1 MKDEAKEN
9 LRGIIGMTDED
20 ASEIEAKLQAISAD
34 MPYEAEEAVDE
45 AALEDALDK
54 AITETPAEE
63 SAEPVA
69 EEATAEAADDATE
82 ALTLPDN
89 YVRSLLASG
98 WSQEDITEQS
108 AALGDEFAKVAEKI
122 HSNRVRES
130 REWAAHGRIAA
141 DQASAVKDGPIDA
154 PNPLEELK
162 RIDVEALKA
171 EFGTDEQMTLLLERI
186 AGPLN
191 KTIEAA
197 NVMFPSVAESAARQK
212 ESEQAALQNEVNG
225 FFDSPDLRGY
235 KDLYG
240 AGPMGD
246 LTDADYQQRMRVME
260 QADQIR
266 VGASYQGRIVGLT
279 EAMGLA
285 HDSLSA
291 DYTAKAIR
299 EELKAKVKER
309 SNAITNRPSKVETTV
324 PEAGSQRTEKTRD
337 ELNAA
342 AAIALREVFGK

>member
-1 MKDEAKEN
+1 MNDEAKEN
-9 LRGIIGMTDED
+9 LRGILSMTDEKVAD
-20 ASEIEAKLQAISAD
+20 IEAQLQAIASDTVEAD
-34 MPYEAEEAVDE
+34 EVDEVALEEAVE
-45 AALEDALDK
+45 A
-54 AITETPAEE
+54 AITET
-63 SAEPVA
+63 VA
-69 EEATAEAADDATE
+69 DEATKPETQEATDETATE
-82 ALTLPDN
+82 ADESLTLPAN
-89 YVRSLLASG
+89 YVRSLLATG
-98 WSQEDITEQS
+98 WSQDDIDSQLS
-108 AALGDEFAKVAEKI
+108 VLGKDFEVVAEKI
-122 HSNRVRES
+122 HENRLRES

-141 DQASAVKDGPIDA
+141 DQASQVKDGPLDD

-162 RIDVEALKA
+162 RIDVDALKE
-171 EFGTDEQMTLLLERI
+171 EFGADENMTALLERI